1 MRLQLHKPHVALLLE
16 RRGEKGKFVVK
27 SAVILRALD
36 TYLSTTGDPSASSF
50 LRNLRNKGQF
60 VWRKTKDCF

>member
-1 MRLQLHKPHVALLLE
+1 MRLQLHKPHVALLHE

-27 SAVILRALD
+27 SAVVLRALD
-36 TYLSTTGDPSASSF
+36 RFLSTIGNPSASSF
-50 LRNLRNKGQF
+50 LRNLRNKRQF